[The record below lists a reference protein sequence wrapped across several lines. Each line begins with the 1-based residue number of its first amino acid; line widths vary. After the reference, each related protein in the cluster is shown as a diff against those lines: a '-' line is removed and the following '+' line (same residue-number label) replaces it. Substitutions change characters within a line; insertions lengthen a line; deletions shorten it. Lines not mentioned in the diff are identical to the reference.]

1 MRGGCFVALQQHV
14 EVCDSFDYSDGV
26 GGTCRT
32 WGRRFCLRRVW
43 CFMLMKARMTCIA
56 MYEDNEG
63 VIQIAINPISNSN
76 S

>member
-1 MRGGCFVALQQHV
+1 MRGGCFVALQDV
-14 EVCDSFDYSDGV
+14 KVCDSLDYSGGV
-26 GGTCRT
+26 CGTCRT
-32 WGRRFCLRRVW
+32 WERIFFFRQVW